1 MPIAS
6 IDAPK
11 STKAKARIGKKA
23 VVGYFSME
31 LSQTL
36 HAIAQQEDTRIQALL
51 GESIDMLLTSR
62 GQEPRRER

>member
-6 IDAPK
+6 PAAPK

-23 VVGYFSME
+23 VVGYFSQEMSE
-31 LSQTL
+31 TL
-36 HAIAQQEDTRIQALL
+36 HAIAQQEKTRIQALL

-62 GQEPRRER
+62 GHEPRRER